1 VANIANKSE
10 FEEKV
15 LKSAVP
21 VLVDFFAPWC
31 GPCKMLT
38 PEIDALEQ
46 EYQDRALVVKVN
58 VDDLPDLAGKYNV
71 MSVPTLIVL
80 KDGKEVNRIVGF
92 RPRKDISAALEGA
105 M

>member
-1 VANIANKSE
+1 MANITSKTE

-15 LKSAVP
+15 LKSGIP

-38 PEIDALEQ
+38 PEIDALAEA
-46 EYQDRALVVKVN
+46 YQGKALVVKVN
-58 VDDLPDLAGKYNV
+58 IDDLPELASTYKV
-71 MSVPTLIVL
+71 MSVPTLLVI
-80 KDGKEVNRIVGF
+80 KNGQEVKRIVGF
-92 RPRKDISAALEGA
+92 RPRKEISAALDGA